1 LWHSDRSSLRAC
13 RTTRQTQRI
22 EEPSSGTLWIMMI
35 SDAKRIVLATFGSL
49 GDLQPF
55 LAIGVA
61 LREYGHHVV
70 IATSEIYR
78 EHVAAA
84 SLEFYPVRPDR
95 IPGQQDPDFLDRLLR
110 GRQSPS
116 AIFRQM
122 FLPALRDSVTDM
134 LAAADGADA
143 LVAHPLACSARLAA
157 EAQRMPWISAVM
169 QPMGY
174 LSAFEPPVV
183 GPAWIAAALRGCGPD
198 ATRRLQRGARALT
211 GFWACEWHELRAELG
226 LPKSDDHPLWE
237 GQHSRLLSLGLFP
250 GVLGA
255 PQPDWPTSAH
265 VTGFPFH
272 RPTGRALDH
281 SLLQFLGSGEPPIVF
296 TLGTTAVN
304 DPGRFYEESAA
315 AAARLGVR
323 TVLVAGPGNLDRL
336 NALSSTVM
344 AVPFA
349 PHDLLFPH
357 ALAIVHQGGIGTL
370 SEALCARKPMMI
382 MPYGH
387 DQADNA
393 WRAAR
398 LGVSRTIPRRNYR
411 REIIAPELE
420 RLLEDGTRGVAADL
434 VGSEMAQESGA
445 ATAAE
450 LIDRALIREWRTYT
464 PRERPLLVCT

>member
-1 LWHSDRSSLRAC
+1 
-13 RTTRQTQRI
+13 
-22 EEPSSGTLWIMMI
+22 MI
-35 SDAKRIVLATFGSL
+35 SDAKRIVLTTFGSL
-49 GDLQPF
+49 GDVQPF

-84 SLEFYPVRPDR
+84 SLEFQPVRPDR
-95 IPGQQDPDFLDRLLR
+95 MQGQQDPDFLDRLLR

-134 LAAADGADA
+134 LAAAEGADA

-157 EAQRMPWISAVM
+157 EAKDVPWISAVM

-183 GPAWIAAALRGCGPD
+183 GPAWIAATLRGCGPE
-198 ATRRLQRGARALT
+198 ATRTLQRGARALT
-211 GFWACEWHELRAELG
+211 GLWACEWHELRADLG

-237 GQHSRLLSLGLFP
+237 GQHSHLLSLGLFP
-250 GVLGA
+250 EILGA
-255 PQPDWPTSAH
+255 PQPDWPGSAR
-265 VTGFPFH
+265 VTGFPFY
-272 RPTGRALDH
+272 RPPGRALDPALTH
-281 SLLQFLGSGEPPIVF
+281 FLSSGEPPIVF

-315 AAARLGVR
+315 AADRLGLR
-323 TVLVAGPGNLDRL
+323 AVLVAGTGNLERL
-336 NALSSTVM
+336 NALSSRVI

-370 SEALCARKPMMI
+370 SEALCARKPMLI

-411 REIIAPELE
+411 REIIARELE
-420 RLLEDGTRGVAADL
+420 RLLEDGARRVAANV
-434 VGSEMAQESGA
+434 VGSEMARESGA
-445 ATAAE
+445 VTAAE
-450 LIDRALIREWRTYT
+450 LIDRALTRESRTYT